1 MFTESYIN
9 NALLMQRVKAR
20 EDFRTLREVV
30 DHRAWGDLP
39 PTVVNAFYEPST
51 NAICKMSFFTI
62 FSSLFLLSL
71 LAFPAGILQAPYFN
85 KDAPK

>member
-1 MFTESYIN
+1 
-9 NALLMQRVKAR
+9 MQQVKAR

-39 PTVVNAFYEPST
+39 PTVVNAFYESST
-51 NAICKMSFFTI
+51 NAICKI
-62 FSSLFLLSL
+62 FSPLPIEVLDGDHCR

-85 KDAPK
+85 KNAPK